1 MPGLNAMGPYGEGPG
16 TGFGRGGCYG
26 AAAAGIGGEKMP
38 AVCRGFGH
46 GRCMCGKAGLSGM
59 GSGHV
64 AGAMHGRRMGWF
76 AVGYVPASGA
86 QNPAE
91 GLRGGLAARKIF
103 LSAELV
109 RTEALLAGMPIKNQT
124 EADGAESK

>member
-26 AAAAGIGGEKMP
+26 AAAVGIDGEKVP
-38 AVCRGFGH
+38 AAWCGFGRGH
-46 GRCMCGKAGLSGM
+46 CM
-59 GSGHV
+59 GSGRV
-64 AGAMHGRRMGWF
+64 AGAGRGMARRIGWF
-76 AVGYVPASGA
+76 AVGYKPASGA
-86 QNPAE
+86 PSPAE
-91 GLRGGLAARKIF
+91 GLRGGLEARKTF